1 MEGGR
6 GLGRGG
12 GGGGGRRRAGEN
24 AAHHVVGGDLLMS
37 HIDNCLPVLYGR
49 RRGGEEAWRGINGHC
64 SQSATAYSGLCVQPI
79 YGRLTLLDFLPK
91 NRALLP
97 RVTQESA
104 LLPPSNPPSSLPSL
118 PPSPSTPSSPSS
130 SCVLLVIFFNWFVTV
145 CNNCRVVKTSLWDLL
160 VWFTENRCRPA
171 ENVPDF

>member
-1 MEGGR
+1 MVWLAGMRAASCGRGVKEGWRGEAVWGGGREGG
-6 GLGRGG
+6 GRGG
-12 GGGGGRRRAGEN
+12 GGGN

-37 HIDNCLPVLYGR
+37 HIDNCLPVLYGH

-91 NRALLP
+91 NRALLS

-104 LLPPSNPPSSLPSL
+104 LLPPSNPPSSLLPPSPPSL
-118 PPSPSTPSSPSS
+118 PPPQP
-130 SCVLLVIFFNWFVTV
+130 LLHHPA
-145 CNNCRVVKTSLWDLL
+145 VVSFW
-160 VWFTENRCRPA
+160 
-171 ENVPDF
+171 